1 MEMRGYFF
9 VKKSARVM
17 LVIGESC
24 PRPRFRVAESSIHT
38 FRILLIT
45 VESSVVYADTSKN
58 EATWYK
64 VLLHLR
70 CKIIFNPKS
79 IRGMVTWT
87 AFYINRNSA
96 DNLYVRYLYFNE
108 VSQTWNSNYYN
119 VRNKFNSNNPA
130 AVAGNSLYFSPFF
143 MRGEFSFSSCF
154 TICPFHPPSIFP
166 TSSIFSDIARY
177 FLLSSDLVSQRIMR
191 STFNKSVFLMV
202 CTT

>member
-1 MEMRGYFF
+1 
-9 VKKSARVM
+9 M

-87 AFYINRNSA
+87 AFYINRNSS

-130 AVAGNSLYFSPFF
+130 AVAGNSLFRAVLQS
-143 MRGEFSFSSCF
+143 
-154 TICPFHPPSIFP
+154 
-166 TSSIFSDIARY
+166 A
-177 FLLSSDLVSQRIMR
+177 R
-191 STFNKSVFLMV
+191 STRPAFFPLRRSLAILRDTFYCLAIWFPRES
-202 CTT
+202 